1 MPSTMANITARKPTL
16 SEVRAPYMMVD
27 RMSRPW
33 SSVPNR
39 KVRSPPSSQN
49 GGLKPSARFSRS
61 EEHTS
66 ELQSLTRLSYAVFCL
81 KQTILHTISHQ
92 TLYIRT
98 SLTTHTN
105 QLHNTL

>member
-39 KVRSPPSSQN
+39 KVISPPSSQN
-49 GGLKPSARFSRS
+49 GGRTTYLRLEPATGQSTPAFD
-61 EEHTS
+61 
-66 ELQSLTRLSYAVFCL
+66 LQALADAVNKANATDQPVAPDKLSLGDIASDNGVLR
-81 KQTILHTISHQ
+81 
-92 TLYIRT
+92 IR
-98 SLTTHTN
+98 
-105 QLHNTL
+105 